1 MSAMRVKFFL
11 LLILGSLFSQE
22 EGATPDLPVQ
32 TAELPAIESPEMVA
46 DAKNLLGSL
55 FGAKTEQKSEDGYI
69 INYTTVSII
78 EYIRFASKI
87 CKVNFIY
94 QEADLNFTIT
104 VVSDEPVTSANVMAT
119 LIQVLRIHDL
129 LLLEQG
135 NSLVIHKA
143 PGVKQLATLVTEN
156 DTDGTAPIVTRIFRI
171 KNARPESIAAVVQ
184 PMISSSASMEVSSET
199 KQLIVTDI
207 TANVNKIAALIENLD
222 SPHTTLE
229 IQKYITVHNPPE
241 YLVRIGSQ
249 IMNPIAQGNPFIL
262 VPQDLA
268 HEIFIVSTPELAA
281 KAIEVFASLDSAP
294 KEKPKVAK
302 KVKPE
307 DVFVYKIL
315 YRPGSDVLKGLSDIA
330 ENLQETDS
338 SESDLIQ
345 TIETAKWIRETNS
358 IMFVGSKSSMDKI
371 REFLS
376 VLDIPGGAAP
386 EKISFFIYKP
396 TYKNPDEV
404 RRAIGEMAD
413 NLKGT
418 RGIDESLIETIRS
431 AKVNPLTHTI
441 TFSGPEKD
449 FSRIKELLATIDT
462 ASAKPAPIAKPEIP
476 PSTQFYIYKPQH
488 QTGDQI
494 NESLKELTSQL
505 KSEKLADPGL
515 IHTLDSM
522 KWVKSTHS
530 LLFTGDPDSL
540 KKVQN
545 LIATVDIPGPAQP
558 TAEPKTFYQYA
569 PKYADEKRTE
579 NYLAQVS
586 EDLSKKGGSAS
597 LIETL
602 KTAKYIPESR
612 TFMFFGAQKDLNQV
626 QTLLTTFDVPGLE
639 KAKPVE
645 KTFIQYHP
653 KYADERK
660 TENYLKQVT
669 QNLAKKSGSETLV
682 ESLKSY
688 KWIPESRSFMFYGS
702 KQDLDQVQGLLTAFD
717 TPETETKPQVKPGYY
732 IYKVQHT
739 TGDVIEEDLDSLAK
753 NLKATGVKE
762 SPLLDVIEKM
772 RYVKQTNSL
781 VLSGDPKG
789 IEEAKQ
795 LLEQYDYAREVAA
808 APTNT
813 NFFMYKPVHLPAR
826 QIEKSLRELGT
837 NLKGAG
843 LADPSLLHTI
853 DTSKYVDSTNTL
865 VFTGSSD
872 TLSKIQ
878 GMIKEV
884 DIPPAV
890 HAPIQHVGKTTFLL
904 YKLKNAGGS
913 QIVSSIKNMT
923 SELKKSGT
931 ADKDFLSAL
940 ASIKYVKETNSLFFT
955 GTEES
960 LNKVQG
966 LVEQF
971 DVSSL
976 AAPKPA
982 EKAPLPPISGPGTY
996 FVYKPQSLSGQEL
1009 ENILQNFAEN
1019 LKSSGLVD
1027 DDLYRTINSI
1037 RWSDQTQTLI
1047 ITGTQKSIDQVKD
1060 LLKEFD
1066 IPSNVATKPVITSP
1080 LEPSIQAIDNTS
1092 FLVYKL
1098 QFHKGDEIQNAL
1110 RQIAKDLMV
1119 NNAPVNT
1126 GLLNS
1131 INSIQWLEVTN
1142 SLLCSGDQDTLTRL
1156 RELIKNLDIP
1166 LKQVFIEMLVI
1177 ETSLANALNFG
1188 LEWGANYKYR
1198 NKFGAAS
1205 YNTAATDNFLTNFEN
1220 LTPPTEPSP
1229 FGGRI
1234 PPPPSGSGFDLGVI
1248 GEVIKHNGE
1257 TFLTLGSLLTALQSD
1272 LETSIVMTPKIL
1284 TQDGRTSTI
1293 FDGRNI
1299 PFVGSFV
1306 QNNSQTTVNTSNI
1319 EYRDIGLSLTV
1330 TPVLGNS
1337 DIVTLDINLDRTQ
1350 TVGDVTGS
1358 INFNS
1363 NSAQGITTTKTSMQ
1377 TTVHVPDNNFLVLSG
1392 MVNNSNVKS
1401 KVGIPC
1407 LGGLPLVGAA
1417 FSQNNDTV
1425 SNSNIVI
1432 FIRPHIINSIDEVRT
1447 ITKNQEDYFRDLSGT
1462 PYLEQKY
1469 DEAMELIKTI
1479 DDD

>member
-1 MSAMRVKFFL
+1 MYAMRVKLFL
-11 LLILGSLFSQE
+11 LLILGSLFSQDE
-22 EGATPDLPVQ
+22 SANAPS
-32 TAELPAIESPEMVA
+32 LPAAGAPASPEMVA
-46 DAKNLLGSL
+46 DAKDLLGSL

-69 INYTTVSII
+69 INYTTISII

-94 QEADLNFTIT
+94 EEADLGFTIT
-104 VVSDEPVTSANVMAT
+104 VVSDEPVTAKNVMAT
-119 LIQVLRIHDL
+119 LVQVLRIHGL

-143 PGVKQLATLVTEN
+143 PDVKQIATLVT
-156 DTDGTAPIVTRIFRI
+156 DDKTDGGMAPIVTRIFRI

-184 PMISSSASMEVSSET
+184 PMISSSASLEVSSET
-199 KQLIVTDI
+199 KQLIVTDV
-207 TANVNKIAALIENLD
+207 TANVDKIAALIENLD

-229 IQKYITVHNPPE
+229 IQKYVTVHNPPE
-241 YLVRIGSQ
+241 YLVRIASQ
-249 IMNPIAQGNPFIL
+249 IMTPIAAGNPFIL

-268 HEIFIVSTPELAA
+268 HEIFIVSTQELAA
-281 KAIEVFASLDSAP
+281 KAIEVFSSLDSAP
-294 KEKPKVAK
+294 KERPVAAR

-315 YRPGSDVLKGLSDIA
+315 YRQGSDVLKGLSDIA
-330 ENLQETDS
+330 ENLQDTDS
-338 SESDLIQ
+338 SDSDLIQ
-345 TIETAKWIRETNS
+345 TIESAKWIRETNS
-358 IMFVGSKSSMDKI
+358 IMFVGSKSSVDKVK
-371 REFLS
+371 EFLT
-376 VLDIPGGAAP
+376 VLDVPGGAAP

-396 TYKNPDEV
+396 VYKNPDDV
-404 RRAIGEMAD
+404 KRAIVEMAD

-418 RGIDESLIETIRS
+418 RGSDESLIETIRG

-462 ASAKPAPIAKPEIP
+462 GSAKAPPVATTP
-476 PSTQFYIYKPQH
+476 PSTQFYIYKPQF
-488 QTGDQI
+488 QAGDQI
-494 NESLKELTSQL
+494 SESLKELTSQL

-515 IHTLDSM
+515 MRALESM

-540 KKVQN
+540 KKVQT
-545 LIATVDIPGPAQP
+545 LISTIDVAGPAAP
-558 TAEPKTFYQYA
+558 AAEPKTFFQYA
-569 PKYADEKRTE
+569 PKFADEKRTE
-579 NYLAQVS
+579 SYLGQVT
-586 EDLSKKGGSAS
+586 EDLTKKGGSPS

-612 TFMFFGAQKDLNQV
+612 TFMFFGSQKDLNQV
-626 QTLLTTFDVPGLE
+626 QTLLTTFDVPGPE
-639 KAKPVE
+639 KAKPAE

-653 KYADERK
+653 KYADEKK

-669 QNLAKKSGSETLV
+669 QNLARKGGSEGLI
-682 ESLKSY
+682 EALKSY

-702 KQDLDQVQGLLTAFD
+702 KAELDQVQGLLVAFD
-717 TPETETKPQVKPGYY
+717 TPEMESKQPVKPGYY
-732 IYKVQHT
+732 IYKVQNT
-739 TGDVIEEDLDSLAK
+739 TGDLIEEDLDNLSK

-762 SPLLDVIEKM
+762 SPLLDVIGKM

-781 VLSGDPKG
+781 VLSGDPEG
-789 IEEAKQ
+789 IEEAKT
-795 LLEQYDYAREVAA
+795 LIAQYDYPRETKA
-808 APTNT
+808 APTST
-813 NFFMYKPVHLPAR
+813 NFFMYKPLHLPAR
-826 QIEKSLRELGT
+826 QIEKSLRELGA

-843 LADPSLLHTI
+843 LADPTLLQTI
-853 DTSKYVDSTNTL
+853 DTSKYVESTNTL
-865 VFTGSSD
+865 VFTGTSD

-878 GMIKEV
+878 GMIKEIDV
-884 DIPPAV
+884 PPAV

-904 YKLKNAGGS
+904 YKLKNAGGP

-923 SELKKSGT
+923 SELKRSGT

-960 LNKVQG
+960 LTKVQG

-976 AAPKPA
+976 AAPKTEPVKQA
-982 EKAPLPPISGPGTY
+982 APPPISGPGTY
-996 FVYKPQSLSGQEL
+996 FVYKPQSLSGPEL

-1027 DDLYRTINSI
+1027 DDLYRTINAI
-1037 RWSDQTQTLI
+1037 RWSEQTQTMI

-1066 IPSNVATKPVITSP
+1066 IPSNLAVKPAVLSP

-1110 RQIAKDLMV
+1110 RQIAKDLMI
-1119 NNAPVNT
+1119 NNAPVNS

-1198 NKFGAAS
+1198 DKFGAAS
-1205 YNTAATDNFLTNFEN
+1205 YNTAGTDNFLTNFQN
-1220 LTPPTEPSP
+1220 LTPPAPPSP
-1229 FGGRI
+1229 FGGTI
-1234 PPPPSGSGFDLGVI
+1234 PTPPSGSGFDLGVI
-1248 GEVIKHNGE
+1248 GEVIKHNGQ

-1319 EYRDIGLSLTV
+1319 EYRDIGVSMTV

-1358 INFNS
+1358 VNFNS
-1363 NSAQGITTTKTSMQ
+1363 SSAQGITTTKTSMQ

-1392 MVNNSNVKS
+1392 MVNNSNAKS

-1417 FSQNNDTV
+1417 FSQNNESM

-1432 FIRPHIINSIDEVRT
+1432 FIRPHIIHSVDEIRG
-1447 ITKNQEDYFRDLSGT
+1447 ITKEQEDYFRDLSGT
-1462 PYLEQKY
+1462 PYLEQKF
-1469 DEAMELIKTI
+1469 DEAMELIKTV